1 MILVNMEIC
10 CKNVANIKN
19 FANGAVA
26 KNISISKIATV
37 LLNRAGR
44 KYIEEK
50 LSYTYHFVNAIL
62 VSREN
67 PRKPKFV

>member
-1 MILVNMEIC
+1 MILVNVEIC

-37 LLNRAGR
+37 TAGLNVDLGSFFELAEL
-44 KYIEEK
+44 I
-50 LSYTYHFVNAIL
+50 VNMSKEGHLDYSKSSIKK
-62 VSREN
+62 N
-67 PRKPKFV
+67 

>member
-1 MILVNMEIC
+1 MVWQDCLMILLNMEIC

-44 KYIEEK
+44 KYLEEK
-50 LSYTYHFVNAIL
+50 LSYLDAAMQF
-62 VSREN
+62 
-67 PRKPKFV
+67 

>member
-1 MILVNMEIC
+1 MEIC

-19 FANGAVA
+19 FANEAVA

-44 KYIEEK
+44 KYLEET
-50 LSYTYHFVNAIL
+50 LSYLDAAMQF
-62 VSREN
+62 
-67 PRKPKFV
+67 

>member
-1 MILVNMEIC
+1 MEIC

-19 FANGAVA
+19 FANGVVA

-44 KYIEEK
+44 KYLEET
-50 LSYTYHFVNAIL
+50 LSYLDAAMQF
-62 VSREN
+62 
-67 PRKPKFV
+67 